1 MGICKGN
8 IYRKFTGAIYIE
20 GNGIRVDFFI
30 GIWKPLCKDGVQY
43 VIYLFYADFVWI
55 FNDVYIE
62 IGEFLNLLECHR

>member
-30 GIWKPLCKDGVQY
+30 GIGKSLCNDGALD
-43 VIYLFYADFVWI
+43 VIDIIYDDYIWRLNF
-55 FNDVYIE
+55 VYIDIE
-62 IGEFLNLLECHR
+62 EFWTFLGVHK